1 MKQILT
7 LILTT
12 LLATTLISQD
22 LTGIWRGSFYNIRE
36 VMMGGARYRYE
47 VQINNKGK
55 NVKGVTYSYQTTR
68 FYGKASL
75 VGMWT
80 PGTNNLVMKEEKME
94 DLKIEGGGEGCLM
107 TCYLDYR
114 KEGDKEY
121 LEGTY
126 TSRNMNNGNDCGG
139 GKVFLER
146 VVDSDFEKEEF
157 LKKKEDEKM
166 AGKVKPGQE
175 DYLVTTPD
183 AKPTP
188 PVKKPVAKA
197 PVKKPAPNTSK
208 QAPATTKVIPKKP
221 APVTKKPVTPPVAK
235 TKPPTTTKK
244 PVEASGKAVAKP
256 KNSDTSKTVT
266 TTVKP
271 QANRPVVKDT
281 IPLKKQPTTIT
292 KLPAP
297 QILKQ
302 RKNELFETITTSSKE
317 ITISFYDNGEIDG
330 DTISVYDN
338 NRLLVRARGLS
349 ANPINLVVQL
359 DENEKVHEI
368 VMVAENLGSIPPN
381 TALMIVQAGRE
392 RYTVRLSSNE
402 QKNAMVR
409 FRYDPASKAAGE

>member
-1 MKQILT
+1 MKQIFT

-12 LLATTLISQD
+12 LLTTTLISQD

-47 VQINNKGK
+47 VQIDNKGK

-146 VVDSDFEKEEF
+146 VVDSDFEKEDF
-157 LKKKEDEKM
+157 LKKKNDSKT
-166 AGKVKPGQE
+166 AGKLKPGQE
-175 DYLVTTPD
+175 DYLVNTPRT
-183 AKPTP
+183 KPATP
-188 PVKKPVAKA
+188 AKKPVAKA
-197 PVKKPAPNTSK
+197 PVKKPTTPG
-208 QAPATTKVIPKKP
+208 TTKVVPKKTVP
-221 APVTKKPVTPPVAK
+221 ATKKPVTPPVAK
-235 TKPPTTTKK
+235 TTTPPVKK
-244 PVEASGKAVAKP
+244 PVVGSNKPVTTPKKTDSSASKQVTIAAKP
-256 KNSDTSKTVT
+256 
-266 TTVKP
+266 P
-271 QANRPVVKDT
+271 ANRPVDKDT
-281 IPLKKQPTTIT
+281 MVAKKQPTIT

-297 QILKQ
+297 PVLKQ

-330 DTISVYDN
+330 DTISVYNN
-338 NRLLVRARGLS
+338 NRLLVRAKGLT
-349 ANPINLVVQL
+349 ANPINLTVQL
-359 DENEKVHEI
+359 DENENVHEI

-409 FRYDPASKAAGE
+409 FRYDPALKSSEE